1 MDTLASPEHSLAD
14 SALVTVQN
22 AVQAQPALEQASDEQ
37 IDALITDIAQA
48 FEQKLEYWAQ
58 TELDATRI
66 GNLPDKIHKLGLVT
80 DRVYRELYG
89 EKTYGRLHGSKT
101 FIEYASPVGVIFA
114 IVPLTN
120 PVPNSLFKT
129 LLSLKTRNALILSYP
144 RKSDQLGAQ
153 VVATV
158 QAILKKHHL
167 PETLI
172 QAVQTPSRETTQ
184 LIMQSDQVSLILAT
198 GGGDLVKTAYSSGTP
213 AIGVGPGNVPVY
225 VSASA
230 DLSQAA
236 DDILQGKTYDNGI
249 VCGSESNIIIDERVY
264 EEFVEILKQKGAL
277 LISEK
282 QHIDA
287 LFDDSTGRLHRTLI
301 GVDAMT
307 LAKQMDVD
315 SPTPIKLILIAA
327 DPEQHAF
334 LSREKMAPIVT
345 LYKSEAGQ
353 GISLAAQLL
362 WQEGAGHSA
371 VIHSKDQDEIHQF
384 ASTLPAGR
392 ILVNMPA
399 TQGMLGISSDIPL
412 SFMQGSGSWGGN
424 ISTEPVHW
432 RHLVNIKRL
441 TFKK

>member
-1 MDTLASPEHSLAD
+1 
-14 SALVTVQN
+14 
-22 AVQAQPALEQASDEQ
+22 
-37 IDALITDIAQA
+37 
-48 FEQKLEYWAQ
+48 
-58 TELDATRI
+58 
-66 GNLPDKIHKLGLVT
+66 
-80 DRVYRELYG
+80 
-89 EKTYGRLHGSKT
+89 
-101 FIEYASPVGVIFA
+101 
-114 IVPLTN
+114 
-120 PVPNSLFKT
+120 
-129 LLSLKTRNALILSYP
+129 
-144 RKSDQLGAQ
+144 
-153 VVATV
+153 
-158 QAILKKHHL
+158 
-167 PETLI
+167 
-172 QAVQTPSRETTQ
+172 
-184 LIMQSDQVSLILAT
+184 MQSDQVSLILAT